1 MKEEQC
7 QVLCRPHDRVASQS
21 GKQGYCLLRLVWQE
35 GGHARRGAGMADAPV
50 AVPDLALLL
59 PREAVSCLTPKPARV
74 ASAGC
79 LHLPPYSPEAFP
91 LRPRPLL
98 IVSTHTQINEY

>member
-1 MKEEQC
+1 MSGPLQTPRSGCFPERQAG
-7 QVLCRPHDRVASQS
+7 VLPFEAGVA
-21 GKQGYCLLRLVWQE
+21 G
-35 GGHARRGAGMADAPV
+35 GGHARRGAGMAGAPV

-91 LRPRPLL
+91 LRLRPLL
-98 IVSTHTQINEY
+98 IVNTHTQINEY

>member
-35 GGHARRGAGMADAPV
+35 GA
-50 AVPDLALLL
+50 
-59 PREAVSCLTPKPARV
+59 TPAEEQV
-74 ASAGC
+74 
-79 LHLPPYSPEAFP
+79 
-91 LRPRPLL
+91 
-98 IVSTHTQINEY
+98 